1 MMFLINFAVVLMVA
15 LLVILALDLYWRGKG
30 DV

>member
-1 MMFLINFAVVLMVA
+1 MFLINFAVVLMVA
-15 LLVILALDLYWRGKG
+15 FLVILALDLYWRGKG